1 MAKYIAL
8 GYKGYD
14 FKDESGE
21 LRKGATLYYVDELLD
36 QGLMKGFVPFT
47 VTVPLD
53 EAKKIKDFP
62 CSCDIEYR
70 RVPNS
75 KGKAVEVF
83 KSFEYLSPAEITV
96 L

>member
-1 MAKYIAL
+1 MAKYVAL

-14 FKDESGE
+14 FKDDNGE
-21 LRKGATLYYVDELLD
+21 QRKGATLFYLDESIE
-36 QGLMKGFVPFT
+36 QGLMRGFVPFSLT
-47 VTVPLD
+47 LDLD

-62 CSCDIEYR
+62 CSCDIEFK

-83 KSFEYLSPAEITV
+83 KSFEYLAPAEITV

>member
-14 FKDESGE
+14 FKDDEGVQ
-21 LRKGATLYYVDELLD
+21 KVGATLYYLDESLE
-36 QGLMKGFVPFT
+36 QGLLRGFVPFQ
-47 VTVPLD
+47 VTLGLD
-53 EAKKIKDFP
+53 VAKDIKDFP
-62 CSCDIEYR
+62 CSCDIEFK
-70 RVPNS
+70 RVPNA

-83 KSFEYLSPAEITV
+83 KSFEYIAPAEITI